1 MKFKKDIL
9 IIDFEGLREPVQIG
23 AVLLDK
29 ETLNEKDS
37 FSTYIFADLKG
48 KIKVISGISQETLKG
63 APSQAEAGQMIFEK
77 FGTDIIIGSWVA
89 KSDIKNFEKIIAA
102 AEIDLKLYDYHVLD
116 IWPAAY
122 IYLVKQ
128 GYSGG
133 MRSEEMFK
141 EFGAKPRGLH
151 DALEDCRIAADVL
164 RKIVL

>member
-9 IIDFEGLREPVQIG
+9 IIDFEGMKNPVQIG

-29 ETLNEKDS
+29 KTLNEKDN

-89 KSDIKNFEKIIAA
+89 KSDIKNFEKIITA